1 MVRELYYFFDLI
13 NMEIML
19 VSLFFFG
26 VIYLFNIIRFDKRL
40 KIYFSIFNEGYSICY
55 NLLFRFLIIF

>member
-40 KIYFSIFNEGYSICY
+40 KIYFSIFNEGYNICY
-55 NLLFRFLIIF
+55 N